1 MRRTEDCSG
10 AVQKYKSVQFTKF
23 ISPHEVAVFRQFAN
37 ISPFVQPLIWGG
49 WEQAE
54 RCVVGFFPDFAE
66 PVSDAFPICGLRLES
81 AQEIG
86 HREILGSVL
95 GLGIERSLIGDIL
108 PEKNSAVLF
117 CLDSI
122 ADFIRL
128 NLTRIG
134 RKKVSVERLDLAE
147 IAIAPKKTKKIG
159 GTVASLRL
167 DSVIGLAVGKSR
179 TKAHDLIVAGLV
191 QRNWM
196 TEENPSCLVAEGD
209 VFSVRGMGRMKLSEV
224 GGMSKKGRIWIT
236 MEQYI

>member
-1 MRRTEDCSG
+1 MRRTEDC
-10 AVQKYKSVQFTKF
+10 AKAAEKYKTAQFTKF
-23 ISPHEVAVFRQFAN
+23 ISPHECAVFRQFAN
-37 ISPFVQPLIWGG
+37 ISPFVSPLLWGG

-54 RCVVGFFPDFAE
+54 RCLLGFFPDFAE
-66 PVSDAFPICGLRLES
+66 PLKEEFPLCALRLE
-81 AQEIG
+81 ATQEIG

-95 GLGIERSLIGDIL
+95 GLGIERTLIGDIL
-108 PEKNSAVLF
+108 PEQNTAVLF

-134 RKKVSVERLDLAE
+134 RQKVSVERVDLAE
-147 IAIAPKKTKKIG
+147 IAIAPKQTKKIG

-167 DSVIGLAVGKSR
+167 DSVIGLAIGKSR
-179 TKAHDLIVAGLV
+179 TKAHDLIAAGLV

-209 VFSVRGMGRMKLSEV
+209 VFSIRGLGRMKLSEV
-224 GGMSKKGRIWIT
+224 GGVSKKGRIWIT